1 MDEELIKKIHSLAQL
16 DRDAVSVYGEA
27 LLYVKD
33 EEITA
38 KFTAFQKEHQY
49 HVDQLSAAMERLG
62 ATPHKVRLDA
72 MGAVAD
78 WVVSVRSMFGEKG
91 PLHAMHMAEEIHN
104 TRYKEAAAW
113 SVQDEQLASK
123 LQEFYGDE
131 QHHLSYIDAQ
141 LAETAK

>member
-1 MDEELIKKIHSLAQL
+1 MDKELIKQLHSLAQL

-33 EEITA
+33 EEITVR
-38 KFTAFQKEHQY
+38 FTAFQAEHQY
-49 HVDQLSAAMERLG
+49 HVDQLSAAMEELG
-62 ATPHKVRLDA
+62 AHRHKIHLDA

-78 WVVSVRSMFGEKG
+78 WVISVRSIFGEKG

-113 SVQDEQLASK
+113 SVEDEKLAGK
-123 LQEFYGDE
+123 LQQFYGDE
-131 QHHLSYIDAQ
+131 QHHLSYIDAK
-141 LAETAK
+141 LAEMAK